1 MLRAFRVGV
10 SQREMVDSG
19 FIQINK
25 GKKFLQGNVW
35 EEKKGVEQTAGST
48 EICRREDACQG

>member
-35 EEKKGVEQTAGST
+35 EEKKR
-48 EICRREDACQG
+48 C